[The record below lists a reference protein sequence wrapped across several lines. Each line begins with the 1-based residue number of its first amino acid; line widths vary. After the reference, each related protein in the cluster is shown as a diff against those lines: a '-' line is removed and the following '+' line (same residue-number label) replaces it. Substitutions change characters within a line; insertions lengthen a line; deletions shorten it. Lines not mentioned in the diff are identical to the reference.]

1 MTYSEFRSNIFQCL
15 TGNDDDCVG
24 YDTIIEFLKNNDP
37 DQASQWFKQVMID
50 WNELRREEN

>member
-15 TGNDDDCVG
+15 TDNDDDCVG

-50 WNELRREEN
+50 